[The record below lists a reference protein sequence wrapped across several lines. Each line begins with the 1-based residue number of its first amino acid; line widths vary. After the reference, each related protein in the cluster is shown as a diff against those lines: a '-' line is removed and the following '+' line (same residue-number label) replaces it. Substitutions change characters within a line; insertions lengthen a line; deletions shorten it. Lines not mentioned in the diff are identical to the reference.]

1 VSLPE
6 ETRFEHRLAR
16 LNQDQQALFERRNVA
31 RFSTNGIYERWQD
44 PVLTPA
50 HVPLDWRFDLDPQ
63 RNPFLLERIGV
74 NAVFN
79 AGAILWKG
87 RYTVVARVEGVDRKS
102 WFAVADSETGVDG
115 FRFWPRPV
123 RMPETG
129 EPDTN
134 VYDMRLTQH
143 DDGFVYGL
151 FCTERKDRSRPGD
164 TSAAVARCGIAR
176 SRDLVNWERLPDLKT
191 RSPQQRNVVL
201 HPQFVDGKYAFYTRP
216 QDGFIDVGGAGGI
229 CWGLAS
235 SIEAAEIDEEVLVDA
250 KTYHTISEAKNG
262 QGPPPLRTE
271 AGWLH
276 LAHGTR
282 HTAAGLRY
290 VLYLFMTDLG
300 EPWRVTHKPA
310 GHFIAPAGP
319 ERVGDVSNVV
329 FSNGWILNDAGQV
342 FIYYA
347 SSDTRLHVATSS
359 LERLVDYCIKTPAD
373 GLRSASSVDAVNALI
388 DANKALAGDE
398 Q

>member
-1 VSLPE
+1 MNPPGE
-6 ETRFEHRLAR
+6 GRFEHRLAR
-16 LNQDQQALFERRNVA
+16 LRQDQQALFARRNTA
-31 RFSTNGIYERWQD
+31 RFSTNGIYERWQN

-50 HVPLDWRFDLDPQ
+50 HIPLDWRFDLDER

-102 WFAVADSETGVDG
+102 WFAIADSENGVDG
-115 FRFWPRPV
+115 FRFWPRPL
-123 RMPETG
+123 RMPETD

-151 FCTERKDRSRPGD
+151 FCTERKDHSQPGD

-176 SRDLVNWERLPDLKT
+176 SKDLVEWERLPDLKT

-235 SIEAAEIDEEVLVDA
+235 SIESAEIDAEVLVDA

-290 VLYLFMTDLG
+290 VLYLFMTDLD
-300 EPWRVTHKPA
+300 EPWRVTRKPA
-310 GHFIAPAGP
+310 GHFIAPAGA

-329 FSNGWILNDAGQV
+329 FSNGWIQNDAGEV

-359 LERLVDYCIKTPAD
+359 LERLVDYCMNSPTD
-373 GLRSASSVDAVNALI
+373 GLRSATSVDAINELI
-388 DANKALAGDE
+388 DANEGLAGDE
-398 Q
+398 E